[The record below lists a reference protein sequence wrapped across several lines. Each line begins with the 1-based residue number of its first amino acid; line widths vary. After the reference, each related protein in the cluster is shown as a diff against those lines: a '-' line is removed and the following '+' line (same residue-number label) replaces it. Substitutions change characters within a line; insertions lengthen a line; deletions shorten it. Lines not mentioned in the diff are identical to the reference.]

1 MKTQN
6 LAGNR
11 RIVVVC
17 VVVLTM
23 LLLVISLLPLAAS
36 ARMEE
41 SPAAPTDIGR
51 AYVSLPDYSRV
62 AILDTVAHTY
72 ISSIDMAAAG
82 CYYPYQVT
90 MSPDES
96 LVFVACSSSVAVI
109 NTATNTVIQN
119 INLPASAYD
128 IAFVQNGAYALVTVP
143 DYSVVVVVST
153 TTFTIVNNIITSNP
167 PERVAAHPYLDYAYV
182 TVGYGGLVVIDVNT
196 FSVVQNIALSGY
208 AYDVIVS
215 PDGQLI
221 FASNTNYPAG
231 LHVIDA
237 NTNTVVSTIPA
248 PGSVYHLSITPDGET
263 VFGGGGYNGIYV
275 FDVPTLTNVTTIYG
289 VGDAYNP
296 VVNCTGDEL
305 YVGGGYNDYVPV
317 VDIPGYTVTNYVS
330 LGGYYGPRGIAICP
344 DFAISGVAL
353 LPTTQI
359 NDAALGETAVHELT
373 LVNATD
379 TADSYD
385 LTLAGHS
392 WDSALSTPQVGPLQ
406 PGETVTFTVSV
417 TVPLGADW
425 YDVDDAT
432 VNATSVTSPTIYTAT
447 AIATTQAYAS
457 AQISVTPEEFS
468 STQFAH
474 EVVTQALSISNG
486 NGITLTYETA
496 ARPRGLDVVAQLG
509 HGRSDHEIQ
518 ALLAQASQTED
529 EHNTGLPTIG
539 RYTPEELRQLQG
551 PVNIL
556 AWTLYTDYYEEYTN
570 ALNAIAQ
577 YATYSLTETTATDPT
592 ELAGLLQQ
600 ADVFLMP
607 EQEYAG
613 YSTMYNLGQSWQ
625 NALNDF
631 LASGG
636 TIVLMDHCNVTI
648 GMFPGAGLMDIT
660 FYDCWGDVPL
670 DVVNPDHPVTQ
681 GLPPSF
687 IGMNGSV
694 QYLTTSGQT
703 LVAHQS
709 NGYVNVAVDEIAS
722 GRVVLMG
729 LDFYSYNDEMAR
741 LLANAVLW
749 QGSDVSWLYTV
760 PESGSVA
767 TNDTAVVNVVMDA
780 TNLQPGD
787 YTANLQISHN
797 DENQNALLLPVTM
810 TVQPTANMGW
820 VEGTITDAGTGLPLQ
835 ATLIAQ
841 GQPYT
846 ITSDANTGYYQ
857 LWLDAGSY
865 TLQVSAN
872 GYVTETQSVNIVAQQ
887 GIIQDFDLVLNVP
900 VIEVSHDDMNV
911 AQDVGQMT
919 TRALTITNAG
929 PALLEFDVVRAAT
942 GYTPLS
948 YVRDRLDLPLLDIQS
963 DTAVSSSSTGSLA
976 DIPSETHING
986 NSVLIIQDEYPWGAD
1001 SIQQILSAHA
1011 IPYDQVDS
1019 SYMATIDLSAYELVI
1034 IPSVQSTTF
1043 YDNWDIHIARFEE
1056 YVEAGGALWLSGTT
1070 QGQVPA
1076 APGGV
1081 LNHLGGDDYNDVLLP
1096 GHPWVAGVSGQIFG
1110 NSASHNYFTNLFPG
1124 SLVVAQS
1131 TNYGQATLVDYRIG
1145 AGRIMLTGQTL
1156 EIAWW
1161 YNWDA
1166 AIILENSLLDM
1177 YIWAPGDVSWLIVE
1191 PDAGAVAGYSVQ
1203 PVAVTFDA
1211 TGRQPGTYAANM
1223 IFDSN
1228 DPVNGRFTIP
1238 VTMTVSPADGMG
1250 RVMGT
1255 VTDLWT
1261 GDPLTTTV
1269 QLVGVYTDTADPDY
1283 SIWADAGSHTLIASA
1298 SGYMT
1303 GTYNITIPANGVVVQ
1318 DIALEPAQPRMEGM
1332 PEELVITAVPGH
1344 ILSHTLILS
1353 NTGPLALSY
1362 TWHEVAPNLRQPE
1375 TPVDLSGKVI
1385 MYDMAHGQGN
1395 LSNYTTLGSAIGS
1408 AGGLLT
1414 VNFTFPIT
1422 ADVLDDVDVLWVD
1435 CCGGTNWTFAELQ
1448 VVNAWMEAGGAV
1460 LVHSESYPAATDV
1473 AGIYNITYDCCQYS
1487 YGTTT
1492 DISPHPTT
1500 AGVSA
1505 IYLDYSYYTLN
1516 YTAAANAVVRDTNG
1530 YAQAVAQEQNGGK
1543 MVVIDSSLFDDYRI
1557 TYADNMLFAM
1567 NVMNWLA
1574 APAYGDVPWLSVS
1587 PLSGDMA
1594 GHGTQEFTITVDTT
1608 GLAVGA
1614 HEAVLALEHND
1625 PAHTSPV
1632 LLPVTV
1638 QVVAQTAV
1646 VTLTPMTTSGSGLP
1660 GAPVTYTLTVQN
1672 SGNGPDT
1679 FAISVN
1685 GNWTATPSIVTTAE
1699 LMPGQSQ
1706 QFTVVVQIPSTAD
1719 PDSVDDTAVTATSQF
1734 NTTIAQTVTLTTT
1747 ATVVSSIVYIYLPAI
1762 LKP

>member
-1 MKTQN
+1 M
-6 LAGNR
+6 
-11 RIVVVC
+11 
-17 VVVLTM
+17 
-23 LLLVISLLPLAAS
+23 
-36 ARMEE
+36 
-41 SPAAPTDIGR
+41 
-51 AYVSLPDYSRV
+51 
-62 AILDTVAHTY
+62 DTVAHTY

-237 NTNTVVSTIPA
+237 NTNTVVAIIPA

-379 TADSYD
+379 MADSYD

-392 WDSALSTPQVGPLQ
+392 WDSALSTSQVGPLQ

-425 YDVDDAT
+425 YDVDDGT

-570 ALNAIAQ
+570 VLNAIAQ

-631 LASGG
+631 LASGS

-648 GMFPGAGLMDIT
+648 GMLPGAGLMDIT

-749 QGSDVSWLYTV
+749 QGGDVSWLYTV

-797 DENQNALLLPVTM
+797 DENQNTLLLPVTM

-846 ITSDANTGYYQ
+846 ITSDANTGHYQ

-900 VIEVSHDDMNV
+900 VIGVTHEDMAV
-911 AQDVGQMT
+911 ALDVGMAT
-919 TRALTITNAG
+919 SRVFTITNDG
-929 PALLEFDVVRAAT
+929 PALLEFDILKTAT
-942 GYTPLS
+942 GYTPLA
-948 YVRDRLDLPLLDIQS
+948 YVRDRLNLALPE
-963 DTAVSSSSTGSLA
+963 TAVTTSPAPGPLA
-976 DIPSETHING
+976 NVPTAVHVGG
-986 NSVLIIQDEYPWGAD
+986 NPVLIIQDYYPWGID
-1001 SIQQILSAHA
+1001 SIQQILNNNGIA
-1011 IPYDQVDS
+1011 YDQVNS

-1034 IPSVQSTTF
+1034 IPSDQSFDF
-1043 YDNWDIHIARFEE
+1043 YNAWDANIGRFEA

-1070 QGQVPA
+1070 QGETPLM
-1076 APGGV
+1076 PEGV
-1081 LNHLGGDDYNDVLLP
+1081 VNQFGTDDYNDVLLP
-1096 GHPWVAGVSGQIFG
+1096 AHPWVAGVSGQISG
-1110 NSASHNYFTNLFPG
+1110 SSASHNYFTNLSPG
-1124 SLVVAQS
+1124 SQVVAQS
-1131 TNYGQATLVDYRIG
+1131 TGYGQATLVDYGMG

-1166 AIILENSLLDM
+1166 APILENSLLDM
-1177 YIWAPGDVSWLIVE
+1177 YVWQPGDVPWLIVE
-1191 PDAGAVAGYSVQ
+1191 PISGTVSGYSSV
-1203 PVAVTFDA
+1203 VGEVIFDA
-1211 TGRQPGTYAANM
+1211 AGLQPGAYTANM
-1223 IFDSN
+1223 IIKSN
-1228 DPVNGRFTIP
+1228 DPVNGRVTIP
-1238 VTMTVSPADGMG
+1238 VTMTVSPAAGMG

-1261 GDPLTTTV
+1261 GDPLTATV

-1283 SIWADAGSHTLIASA
+1283 SIWADAGNYTLVASA

-1303 GTYNITIPANGVVVQ
+1303 GTYNVVIPANGVVVQ
-1318 DIALEPAQPRMEGM
+1318 DIALEPAQPRLEDM
-1332 PEELVITAVPGH
+1332 PQELVITAVPGH
-1344 ILSHTLILS
+1344 LIPHTFTLA
-1353 NTGPLALSY
+1353 NTGPLPLDY
-1362 TWHEVAPNLRQPE
+1362 TWHEVAPNLHQPE
-1375 TPVDLSGKVI
+1375 TPVDLTGKVI
-1385 MYDMAHGQGN
+1385 MYDMAHGQGS
-1395 LSNYTTLGSAIGS
+1395 LANYSTLATALHNAGALVTT
-1408 AGGLLT
+1408 
-1414 VNFTFPIT
+1414 NFAFPIT
-1422 ADVLDDVDVLWVD
+1422 ANTLNNVDVLWVD
-1435 CCGGTNWTFAELQ
+1435 CCGYTNWTFAELQ
-1448 VVNAWMEAGGAV
+1448 VVNIWMEAGGAV
-1460 LVHSESYPAATDV
+1460 LVHSESYPAAADV

-1543 MVVIDSSLFDDYRI
+1543 MVVIDSSLFDNYRI
-1557 TYADNMLFAM
+1557 TQADNMLFAM

-1587 PLSGDMA
+1587 PLSGAIA
-1594 GHGTQEFTITVDTT
+1594 GHDVQEMTVMVDTT
-1608 GLAVGA
+1608 GLAIGT

-1625 PAHTSPV
+1625 PAHSSPI

-1638 QVVAQTAV
+1638 QVVAQTAA

-1660 GAPVTYTLTVQN
+1660 GTPVTYTLTVQN

-1685 GNWTATPSIVTTAE
+1685 GGWTATPSIVTTAE

-1706 QFTVVVQIPSTAD
+1706 QFTVVVQIPANAD
-1719 PDSVDDTAVTATSQF
+1719 PDSMDDTAVTATSQF
-1734 NTTIAQTVTLTTT
+1734 NTAIAQTVTLTTT
-1747 ATVVSSIVYIYLPAI
+1747 ATVVSSTVYIYLPAI